1 MEEKHL
7 KILAGIFLFL
17 FIIYFITKPRH
28 AGVNIDDFVQ
38 SIIIGVSKNDIE
50 TIEVY
55 KETTTDQP
63 IQMIFT
69 RNGEDDDRWTIPT
82 NFNCNAQKSTIDRL
96 LDDLLE
102 MTGKVR
108 SSDPKHFDT
117 YYISDEQGIHLL
129 LKDAA
134 DKTLAN
140 MIIGKKAE
148 DLNAGFVRFMGK
160 EKVYSVDKNILS
172 SLNIHGEIDTL
183 SNFKL
188 TSFIDLQAVN
198 QDKEKL
204 ETVVLVAG
212 NKQVTIKKIEREV
225 EFVAEDSSKAT
236 RIENQWV
243 LVRGNKETDIRQK
256 EIDDFFRDVVK
267 IRANEVIDRIGNT
280 FQDMNKSSQYGFQ
293 RPSHYIVFKSPESSQ
308 QNVIFGKK
316 YEKDEGYYLYVQYDG
331 LVYKLNMSTYDRVFK
346 WIDELTEKVKG

>member
-7 KILAGIFLFL
+7 KIFAVIFIFL
-17 FIIYFITKPRH
+17 FIIFFITKPRH

-38 SIIIGVSKNDIE
+38 NIIIGISKNDIK

-55 KETTTDQP
+55 KEASAEQP

-69 RNGEDDDRWTIPT
+69 KSGEDDDRWTIPT
-82 NFNCNAQKSTIDRL
+82 NLNCNVQKSAIDRL
-96 LDDLLE
+96 LNDLLE

-148 DLNAGFVRFMGK
+148 DFNAGFIRFTGK

-172 SLNIHGEIDTL
+172 SLNIQGDIDTL

-188 TSFIDLQAVN
+188 SSFIDLQAIN
-198 QDKEKL
+198 QDKDKL
-204 ETVVLVAG
+204 ETVMLVAG
-212 NKQVTIKKIEREV
+212 NRQVTIKKVEKEI

-243 LVRGNKETDIRQK
+243 LVRGNKEIDIRQK
-256 EIDDFFRDVVK
+256 KIDDFFRDVAK

-280 FQDMNKSSQYGFQ
+280 FQDMNKSSRYGFQ
-293 RPSHYIVFKSPESSQ
+293 RPSHYIVFKSPDSAQ
-308 QNVIFGKK
+308 QNVIIGKE
-316 YEKDEGYYLYVQYDG
+316 YEKDEGYYLFVQYDG
-331 LVYKLNMSTYDRVFK
+331 LVYKLNKSTYDRVFK
-346 WIDELTEKVKG
+346 WVDELPEKVKG